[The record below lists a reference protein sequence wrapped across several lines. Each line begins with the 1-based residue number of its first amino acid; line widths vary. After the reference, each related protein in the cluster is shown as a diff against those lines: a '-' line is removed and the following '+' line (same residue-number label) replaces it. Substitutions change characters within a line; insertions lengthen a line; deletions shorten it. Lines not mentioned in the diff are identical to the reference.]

1 MFNLFL
7 AYIICKVLNHW
18 SLISY
23 FSSFALHLLTLYLQ
37 LKSQL
42 DHLPNEAITSP
53 PLMKFPR
60 KKVVVGILRVCLG
73 NCWAI
78 KQIYSKGESESEK
91 ENKQPHT
98 IYVINVWEQLSNDQW
113 RIQSAT
119 LQLHSN
125 SDSNSDSN
133 SGCDCDSESV
143 ISIFISGLRSWP
155 WLEIKMKVPR
165 RVASLIKGYSRLL
178 VAIKPNGG

>member
-1 MFNLFL
+1 MF
-7 AYIICKVLNHW
+7 KK
-18 SLISY
+18 
-23 FSSFALHLLTLYLQ
+23 
-37 LKSQL
+37 KS
-42 DHLPNEAITSP
+42 A
-53 PLMKFPR
+53 
-60 KKVVVGILRVCLG
+60 VGLS
-73 NCWAI
+73 NYWAI
-78 KQIYSKGESESEK
+78 KQIYNIGESESEK

-125 SDSNSDSN
+125 FNSNSD
-133 SGCDCDSESV
+133 CDCDCESV

-165 RVASLIKGYSRLL
+165 RVASRRVVDQGLLSVISRD
-178 VAIKPNGG
+178 